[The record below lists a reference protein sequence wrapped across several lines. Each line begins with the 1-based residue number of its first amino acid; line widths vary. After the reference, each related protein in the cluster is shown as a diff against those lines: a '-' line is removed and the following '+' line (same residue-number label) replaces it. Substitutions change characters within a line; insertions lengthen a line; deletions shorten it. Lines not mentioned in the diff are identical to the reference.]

1 MSHLATSGW
10 ALRSAASQAA
20 PTMPAVFS
28 SLAGT
33 ISVFSF
39 SLGRNYSA
47 FLLTPPPTTIRSG
60 QNRASTVS

>member
-1 MSHLATSGW
+1 MGSGW
-10 ALRSAASQAA
+10 TSRSAASQAA
-20 PTMPAVFS
+20 PTMPAELS

-39 SLGRNYSA
+39 SLGRNFSD

-60 QNRASTVS
+60 QNRASSRS

>member
-1 MSHLATSGW
+1 
-10 ALRSAASQAA
+10 
-20 PTMPAVFS
+20 MPAVFS

-39 SLGRNYSA
+39 SLGRNFSD

-60 QNRASTVS
+60 QNSASTVS